1 MASRAVP
8 AICPCWAKAAAG
20 SSSVLAALLTIS
32 LLGLGPYDSVSL
44 GTILND
50 AIKSEALL
58 DGAWWAFFPPMI
70 LVTVIAFSL
79 YVVNTAMEGVFNPR
93 LRK

>member
-1 MASRAVP
+1 
-8 AICPCWAKAAAG
+8 
-20 SSSVLAALLTIS
+20 
-32 LLGLGPYDSVSL
+32 VSL

-50 AIKSEALL
+50 AIRSEALL

-70 LVTVIAFSL
+70 LVTIIAFSL
-79 YVVNTAMEGVFNPR
+79 YVVNTAMEGIFNPR